1 MISKSSFLKIGMVL
15 ALALAVNSGYCQS
28 ICIYL
33 TSDQTYVNAADGGNI
48 TFYKNG
54 KVAVNSKTDRNF
66 TYQHIDCD
74 IKLYY
79 KGKLIN
85 TLTHSAG
92 YFDFKGDQLPDK
104 YNCDCL
110 IDSRK
115 VVYTHLQKRR

>member
-1 MISKSSFLKIGMVL
+1 MISKLLSFSIVMVL
-15 ALALAVNSGYCQS
+15 AWTLTVKPANAQS
-28 ICIYL
+28 ICFYL
-33 TSDQTYVNAADGGNI
+33 TADQTYVNATDGGNI

-54 KVAVNSKTDRNF
+54 KVAVNGKTDRNF
-66 TYQHIDCD
+66 SYKHIDCD
-74 IKLYY
+74 ISLFY

-92 YFDFKGDQLPDK
+92 YFEFKGDHLPDK